1 VWYLKKR
8 KILCLL
14 LSCDLLVARLNAAAL
29 TIDSTLDFEIFG
41 HKCDKQA
48 LYKDSIG
55 PQKLEKGTLIYFG
68 KKLISGGYGTIYEGS
83 LGHRNFIIKQIRPEK
98 GTKGRLGIQI
108 EWDNSK
114 DFLDRVAE
122 KMEQD
127 PIQYGKLLE
136 TDPIIPA
143 IAQTTDGSLIQK
155 KVLGQDLRKAVFSK
169 RAPYCLGFPDQLP
182 WAVTCAADFFR
193 GLALLH
199 HLGFVH
205 CDIKPGNVMIDDER
219 YICHIID
226 LGGMKKFGKK
236 IHIHSSN
243 GAPEF
248 IEQTCAIKDHKAQQ
262 KELLTEQTQI
272 ASKIEAASDSETSER
287 LQERSRVIETQLL
300 EIAAAIESAKKK
312 RDAVARPAYDI
323 YSSVPILLAI
333 LFGKTGYQLA
343 NYLYFL
349 QEKGSVSFQY
359 LRNARQSDF
368 NGEEYFMN
376 HCFELNQA
384 MQEKTGQTYP
394 ESMVRQLAQLLA
406 RMSSLDFNERP
417 SAIEILEVLEHMTFF
432 FV

>member
-1 VWYLKKR
+1 M
-8 KILCLL
+8 KILCFL
-14 LSCDLLVARLNAAAL
+14 LSCDLFVARLNATAL
-29 TIDSTLDFEIFG
+29 TVDTILDFKIHG

-48 LYKDSIG
+48 SYKDSTG
-55 PQKLEKGTLIYFG
+55 PQKLEGGTIIYLG
-68 KKLISGGYGTIYEGS
+68 KKLTSGGYGTIYEGS

-98 GTKGRLGIQI
+98 GTKSRRGIQI
-108 EWDNSK
+108 EWGNSR
-114 DFLDRVAE
+114 DFLGRIAE
-122 KMEQD
+122 KMKQD

-155 KVLGQDLRKAVFSK
+155 KVSGRDLRKIVFSEQT
-169 RAPYCLGFPDQLP
+169 PYRSGFPDQLP
-182 WAVTCAADFFR
+182 GAVTCAADFFR

-205 CDIKPGNVMIDDER
+205 CDIKPGNIMIDDEH
-219 YICHIID
+219 YLCHIID
-226 LGGMKKFGKK
+226 LGGMKKIGKK
-236 IHIHSSN
+236 IHIHSTN

-248 IEQTCAIKDHKAQQ
+248 IEQTYAIKDYEAQQ

-272 ASKIEAASDSETSER
+272 ASKIEAASDSETSEQ
-287 LQERSRVIETQLL
+287 LQERNRAIETQLL

-312 RDAVARPAYDI
+312 RDTVARPAYDI

-343 NYLYFL
+343 HHLYFL
-349 QEKGSVSFQY
+349 QEKDSVPFQY
-359 LRNARQSDF
+359 LQIAKRPDF
-368 NGEEYFMN
+368 DGEEYFMN
-376 HCFELNQA
+376 RCFELNQT

-394 ESMVRQLAQLLA
+394 ESMIRQLAQLLA
-406 RMSSLDFNERP
+406 RMSSLDPNERP
-417 SAIEILEVLEHMTFF
+417 SAIEIIETLEHMISF